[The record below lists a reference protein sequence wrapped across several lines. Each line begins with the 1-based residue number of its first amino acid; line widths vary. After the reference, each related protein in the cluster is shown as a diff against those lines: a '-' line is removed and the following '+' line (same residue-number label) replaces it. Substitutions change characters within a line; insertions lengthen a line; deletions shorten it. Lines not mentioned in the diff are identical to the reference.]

1 MEFKVK
7 KRLTLPLFK
16 LVEGVARYV
25 KITDKMHLGKE
36 QPAVV
41 DKDGKE
47 VKAKKE
53 AATLVPCI
61 NLEDGVEGQ
70 IILSAVVKSILT
82 DEYPNH
88 GYVNKCFAITK
99 QGRAVGKSYNQFE
112 VQEIEDPT
120 GEAAPAPI
128 SQHPASRGG
137 VAGRRA

>member
-16 LVEGVARYV
+16 LAEGIARYV
-25 KITDKMHLGKE
+25 KITGEMHLGKE
-36 QPAVV
+36 QPAVT

-47 VKAKKE
+47 IKAKKE

-82 DEYPNH
+82 DEYP
-88 GYVNKCFAITK
+88 GGKYVNKCFAITK
-99 QGRAVGKSYNQFE
+99 QGRAVGKSYNSYD

-120 GEAAPAPI
+120 AEREAAAPV

-137 VAGRRA
+137 VGRR